1 MHAASE
7 LRTLSNALLEL
18 IRDAEGPLLTTLDDF
33 AFFRGLAPKP
43 APVPEPVAPPPPVVH
58 AAPPPPPAP
67 KKVDPPPPV
76 IAEAPPPPPKR
87 VEPRSPVEM
96 RAVLKKVA
104 PELAFVEKPPDDAFA
119 RSVSERWKT
128 RNQVAPV
135 TVLTFKDSER
145 PLLEAIAKA
154 LDVLHGPAKLLDA
167 DGLQWETFLSTQ
179 GLKWVLITD
188 AALYQL
194 PQLRA
199 LYKESPKML
208 GKIPVFV
215 FPDLSLYGKDP
226 LLKKSL
232 WKALQQALP

>member
-1 MHAASE
+1 MRTLSE
-7 LRTLSNALLEL
+7 LHTLSNALLEL
-18 IRDAEGPLLTTLDDF
+18 IREAEGPLLTTAEEF
-33 AFFRGLAPKP
+33 AFFRALPPKP
-43 APVPEPVAPPPPVVH
+43 APAPEPVAIPPLVVH
-58 AAPPPPPAP
+58 VEPTPPPAP
-67 KKVDPPPPV
+67 KKVEPPAPV
-76 IAEAPPPPPKR
+76 VAEVPPPKR
-87 VEPRSPVEM
+87 VEPRPLMEM
-96 RAVLKKVA
+96 RAALKKVA

-128 RNQVAPV
+128 RNQVAPI
-135 TVLTFKDSER
+135 TVLTFKDTER

-154 LDVLHGPAKLLDA
+154 LDVLHGPAKLIEA
-167 DGLQWETFLSTQ
+167 EGLEWETFLSTE

-208 GKIPVFV
+208 GKVPLFL
-215 FPDLSLYGKDP
+215 FPDLSLYAKDP